1 MAMSGW
7 QRVRTRG
14 HLFVSALRRRMTLGA
29 RVAVFDGDRV
39 LLLRHSY
46 VPDWHFPGG
55 GVEPGETA
63 AESGARETLEEAGI
77 EPRGALG
84 LVGLY
89 HNRNE
94 ATVRDHVAL
103 YLCREFG
110 VARPFRPNHEIAE
123 RSAGSA
129 PMSCRPI
136 PIRARRGGSP
146 KSSAVPL
153 RRHAGSRF
161 TIAARLPCGRAIA
174 AAFMVQKPLS
184 KFHGRCP

>member
-1 MAMSGW
+1 
-7 QRVRTRG
+7 
-14 HLFVSALRRRMTLGA
+14 MTLGA

-39 LLLRHSY
+39 LLLRHTY

-77 EPRGALG
+77 EPKGALS

-123 RSAGSA
+123 IGWFGPDELPANTDPGT
-129 PMSCRPI
+129 
-136 PIRARRGGSP
+136 ARR
-146 KSSAVPL
+146 
-153 RRHAGSRF
+153 
-161 TIAARLPCGRAIA
+161 IAEI
-174 AAFMVQKPLS
+174 LS
-184 KFHGRCP
+184 GATPAPRW

>member
-39 LLLRHSY
+39 LLLRHTY

-123 RSAGSA
+123 IGWFGPDELPANTDPGT
-129 PMSCRPI
+129 
-136 PIRARRGGSP
+136 ARR
-146 KSSAVPL
+146 
-153 RRHAGSRF
+153 
-161 TIAARLPCGRAIA
+161 IAEI
-174 AAFMVQKPLS
+174 LS
-184 KFHGRCP
+184 GATPAPRW